1 MQSLFKRLFLGQ
13 TCLVMCLG
21 YVQRGC
27 GSEVGGGQKR
37 SDTSLRRSLL
47 QQEPHRNHTV
57 RERRRKGG
65 EEVEMS
71 GLGELG
77 PDTHE
82 HSWGGGGPGGGGGG
96 PGAVMVMQIQDQRA
110 GQDHMS
116 GPGGGGRGPS
126 GGRVG
131 FPMCVHVHRH
141 ACWCFSAPGQ
151 MIISGGSKQ
160 HLSATAIS
168 QRSSPW
174 SPVVRD
180 H

>member
-82 HSWGGGGPGGGGGG
+82 HSWGGGGPG
-96 PGAVMVMQIQDQRA
+96 AVMVMQTQDQRA

-131 FPMCVHVHRH
+131 FPKCVHVHRH

-160 HLSATAIS
+160 RLSATAIS